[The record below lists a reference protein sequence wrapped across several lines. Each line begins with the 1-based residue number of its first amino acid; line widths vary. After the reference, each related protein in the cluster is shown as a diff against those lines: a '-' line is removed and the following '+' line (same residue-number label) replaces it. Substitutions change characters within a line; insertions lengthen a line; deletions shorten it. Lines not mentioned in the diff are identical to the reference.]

1 MSLEKKISSLLDD
14 VCSFYV
20 SNTTYTTNDSILA
33 NNNNCLD
40 YYYDWTKPY
49 VTYPQTY
56 YYYSYTQTKP
66 QFPPM
71 KIVQDKMNRYIEIK
85 MAIAGF
91 SKDNIK
97 VETENNYLI
106 VSGDISKDEAG
117 NEISEYGD
125 DEIIEIKNNLKVES
139 FKRGFEFPIDTP
151 FDYSNPK
158 VSLIDGILKIRIERK
173 PELIKEKKEIVIE

>member
-1 MSLEKKISSLLDD
+1 
-14 VCSFYV
+14 
-20 SNTTYTTNDSILA
+20 
-33 NNNNCLD
+33 
-40 YYYDWTKPY
+40 
-49 VTYPQTY
+49 
-56 YYYSYTQTKP
+56 
-66 QFPPM
+66 
-71 KIVQDKMNRYIEIK
+71 